1 MFRSVREK
9 YDYNK
14 RRGGL
19 FSSGYCFGVT
29 LYNDYV
35 KSDKPLKKSISE
47 FIDSAHENA
56 RGGEEFSKGV
66 MSAYR
71 DMARVRSGKY
81 KF

>member
-29 LYNDYV
+29 LYNDYA
-35 KSDKPLKKSISE
+35 KSDKPLKSPLVSLLTV
-47 FIDSAHENA
+47 SMRMRA
-56 RGGEEFSKGV
+56 R
-66 MSAYR
+66 
-71 DMARVRSGKY
+71 ARSFQRA
-81 KF
+81 

>member
-1 MFRSVREK
+1 MFRSVQEK

-14 RRGGL
+14 RRSGL

-29 LYNDYV
+29 LYNDYA
-35 KSDKPLKKSISE
+35 KSGKPLQKSIRG
-47 FIDSAHENA
+47 FVDSAHQKALE
-56 RGGEEFSKGV
+56 GEEFSKGV
-66 MSAYR
+66 MNAYR